1 MVPPHFRFFFFL
13 PQARFFFFFLDA
25 WALLAFEHL
34 DQSALSRITAP
45 WPPYAPA
52 GHG

>member
-1 MVPPHFRFFFFL
+1 L
-13 PQARFFFFFLDA
+13 PQARFFFFLDA

-52 GHG
+52 RSSPTLQAGNQPP